1 MSRELLQ
8 HFRNYIAI
16 EEKDEAEIVAHFR
29 TATFAKK
36 TILLAENARS
46 IPHFFVIKGCLRMFY
61 LNEKGIE
68 QTAQFAIENWWLT
81 DYLSFERQS
90 RSSFSI
96 QAVEATEVLMIDYK
110 QQEALL
116 AQFPLLERYFRL
128 IYQRNYGALQLRSK
142 YLHEFSREELYE
154 HFSSRFPEFV
164 QRVPQY
170 LLASYLGMTP
180 EYLSEIRAK
189 RRS

>member
-8 HFRNYIAI
+8 HFRNYITI
-16 EEKDEAEIVAHFR
+16 EEKDEAEIAAHFR

-36 TILLAENARS
+36 AILLAENARS

-90 RSSFSI
+90 RSIFSI

-164 QRVPQY
+164 QRMPQY